1 MQFDV
6 FLDTGNNINASNCE
20 TENEIQIMYTV
31 EIVLINRCVNIAF
44 LYNSVNDLQMKVE
57 YKRT

>member
-6 FLDTGNNINASNCE
+6 FLDTGNNINASNGE

-44 LYNSVNDLQMKVE
+44 LYNSVNDLQIKVE